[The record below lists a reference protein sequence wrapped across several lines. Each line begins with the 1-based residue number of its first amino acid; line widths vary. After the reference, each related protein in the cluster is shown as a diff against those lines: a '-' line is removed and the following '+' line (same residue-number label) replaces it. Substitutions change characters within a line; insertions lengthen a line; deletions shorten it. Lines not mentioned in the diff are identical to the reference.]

1 MPAYLIANAEVTDPA
16 AYERYRSGVPAVI
29 AKYGGRYLVRGGE
42 TDMAEGAFPGSRF
55 VVLEFPDRAA
65 ADALWRSPEYAEVK
79 KLRQG
84 AATMNIA
91 IVEGYVP

>member
-16 AYERYRSGVPAVI
+16 AYERYRSNVPAVI
-29 AKYGGRYLVRGGE
+29 AQYGGRYLVRGGE
-42 TDMAEGAFPGSRF
+42 TGVPEGTFPGSRF
-55 VVLEFPDRAA
+55 VVLEFPDRTA
-65 ADALWRSPEYAEVK
+65 ADAFWRSPEYAEVK

-91 IVEGYVP
+91 LVEGYVP